1 MKDSKIS
8 RKCPPSPRFSAAWAK
23 QDFPKALIPICT
35 CDVLAED
42 LALRLEMEADRLR
55 SIIQVRVTGAGKT
68 KRGICTSWS
77 MTGAG
82 AQSTDH

>member
-8 RKCPPSPRFSAAWAK
+8 RKCPPSPHFSAAWAK
-23 QDFPKALIPICT
+23 DFSRAVLPICT
-35 CDVLAED
+35 CDVFAED

-55 SIIQVRVTGAGKT
+55 SIIQVRVTGDGKT
-68 KRGICTSWS
+68 KRDICTSWS